1 MYGIIT
7 KVDLLK
13 DKVQDVKI
21 IERELSEHLGVGGA
35 EDKIFSTSLYN
46 KDVTPGMKRDRDID
60 KTMCLIIQTIY
71 SYKGHQDTGRKF
83 KLFNI

>member
-7 KVDLLK
+7 KIDLLK

-46 KDVTPGMKRDRDID
+46 KDVTPGMKRNKDID
-60 KTMCLIIQTIY
+60 KTMCMIMKTIY
-71 SYKGHQDTGRKF
+71 SYKGHQSDRRKF